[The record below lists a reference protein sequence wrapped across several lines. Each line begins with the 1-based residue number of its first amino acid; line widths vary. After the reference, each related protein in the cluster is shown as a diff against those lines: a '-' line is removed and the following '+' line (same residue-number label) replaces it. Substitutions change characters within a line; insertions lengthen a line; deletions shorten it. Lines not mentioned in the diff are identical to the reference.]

1 MHQDNAAECP
11 EPCMGNGQYKRSL
24 FRNTLRQW
32 WYDGGVWRKIVESV
46 VSVIFGAQQPRYCPS
61 GVRRKKRSAALIALL
76 SSYLLHLLALLS
88 KISWVSVDF
97 GSVRPCRNTIL
108 PKNHQPIFL
117 WSLFSFIV
125 AVKMRD
131 LCGAVS
137 VRDAVENSK
146 QLCEKKMSLKRT
158 LGLETSKTVN

>member
-1 MHQDNAAECP
+1 M
-11 EPCMGNGQYKRSL
+11 
-24 FRNTLRQW
+24 
-32 WYDGGVWRKIVESV
+32 
-46 VSVIFGAQQPRYCPS
+46 
-61 GVRRKKRSAALIALL
+61 IALL

-158 LGLETSKTVN
+158 LGLGDGPLVTKIHTSDGDKCGGNGGTNEFCFNWYGSAMISLSSDDG